1 MTEGRILGVDYGEKR
16 VGLALSDPLGLTAQ
30 PLTQMERKDDS
41 RLAGEIG
48 RLLAA
53 HEVER
58 IVVGVPL
65 GLSGTDS
72 PRTRRTRRFIGRLRR
87 SVPVPV
93 EGWDERLSTAHAD
106 QALAEMEV
114 KPSRRAERRDMMA
127 AQLILQ
133 SYLDRRRAAASP
145 RP

>member
-1 MTEGRILGVDYGEKR
+1 MSEGRVLGVDYGEKR
-16 VGLALSDPLGLTAQ
+16 VGLALSDLLGLTAQ
-30 PLTQMERKDDS
+30 PLSQIERQDDA
-41 RLAGEIG
+41 RLAEAIAALLEPHEI
-48 RLLAA
+48 
-53 HEVER
+53 ER

-72 PRTRRTRRFIGRLRR
+72 PRTKRTRRFISRLRR

-93 EGWDERLSTAHAD
+93 HGWDERLSTAHAD

-114 KPSRRAERRDMMA
+114 RPSRRAERRDMMA

-133 SYLDRRRAAASP
+133 SYLDRRTAASS
-145 RP
+145 

>member
-1 MTEGRILGVDYGEKR
+1 MSQGRILGVDYGERR

-30 PLTQMERKDDS
+30 PLAQVERRDDAG
-41 RLAGEIG
+41 LAGAIG
-48 RLLAA
+48 LLLEP

-58 IVVGVPL
+58 VVVGVPL
-65 GLSGTDS
+65 GLSGADS
-72 PRTRRTRRFIGRLRR
+72 AQTKRTRRFIALLRR
-87 SVPVPV
+87 SLPVPV
-93 EGWDERLSTAHAD
+93 QGWDERLSTAHAD
-106 QALAEMEV
+106 QALAEMQV

-133 SYLDRRRAAASP
+133 GYLDRRRAAAS